1 MEHSIV
7 RLGKVTA
14 IDPDKHMARV
24 KFPDEDMTSGWL
36 PILQHPRTEVS
47 VYPADDHTHGA
58 LAGYWMPK
66 VNEMVL
72 CLYLPIFNA
81 DGYILGVVVT

>member
-1 MEHSIV
+1 MGSIV

-14 IDPDKHMARV
+14 IDAGKYLARV
-24 KFPDEDMTSGWL
+24 KFLDEDMTSGWL
-36 PILQHPRTEVS
+36 PVLQHPRAVVS
-47 VYPADDHTHGA
+47 VNPADGHTHGA
-58 LAGYWMPK
+58 SAGYWMPK

-72 CLYLPIFNA
+72 GLYPPIFNA